1 MPANN
6 LNRFFISIV
15 LPSILAIAFFI
26 LLIFALILPSF
37 EKNIVNGKKET
48 ISELTNTAWSLLE
61 EYSHEAT
68 TGEMNSDTA
77 KYLAAE
83 RIRQMRFGKEY
94 KDYFWIIDKQPVMIM
109 HPYRTELID
118 TNLSDYKDPDGKRLF
133 MEAVRLIDEKG
144 EGFID
149 YKWQWKDDST
159 RIVPKLSYVKE
170 FKDWD
175 WIIGT
180 GIYLEDVQLEI
191 NSLKKKLLLITM
203 LFTLLLGSIL
213 AFIIRQ
219 SLNIEHKR
227 KNVEKKLMLSRQK
240 YKSLV
245 EASTE
250 GTLMIV
256 NEKIIFSN
264 QKFSK
269 LSAYPSAKIVQL
281 RLENLFGLSMDSMAA
296 MIKEPG
302 KSISTEAR
310 LNCGDETIKEVV
322 LSVSEVSYSGE
333 EGYILIV
340 KEVSSF
346 GQLEQETDK
355 LSDELQ
361 TELLLINQAIKPFI
375 NEIKKCN
382 PETSVKELADFMTR
396 KDINVVFVSQEENIM
411 GVINNNDL
419 KKRVLAPGLSS
430 DTQAKEIMT
439 APVQIITENAL
450 LYEAILKMQKLKISH
465 LATADSENKI
475 TGVIAFEQIVH
486 AGINP
491 VALILKEIESAES
504 IEMLQ
509 KLYLRF
515 PVIIRALIESGNK
528 TVHINRI
535 ITSVADAI
543 LQRIIFFAMEDMGPA
558 PVKFAFMVLG
568 SEGRMEQ
575 TLATDQDNAIIFDD
589 TNKEKTEQT
598 VAYFLKMAENINRDL
613 HKVGYKL
620 CPGEVMA
627 KNPKWTQP
635 LSQWKN
641 YFTNWIDNSSPQD
654 ILDAAIFFDFRCVY
668 GEEKLVNELREH
680 INKVSYKKAVFFHH
694 MAQSV
699 IKFKWSGNLFGSIL
713 GSESPSSDQ
722 QPDIKKVMFPLI
734 SFIRLYS
741 IREQLLVSNS
751 LERLDALFTEKHLD
765 KDSYREIQQALS
777 FLMFLRLKFQ
787 VKSIFSGEVPGNH
800 LPLAGL
806 TSMEINNLKKIFSL
820 VSNLQTKVGFDFGVT

>member
-15 LPSILAIAFFI
+15 LPSILAITFFI
-26 LLIFALILPSF
+26 LLIFVLILPSF

-61 EYSHEAT
+61 EYSQEASS
-68 TGEMNSDTA
+68 GEMNIDTA
-77 KYLAAE
+77 KYLATQ
-83 RIRQMRFGKEY
+83 RIQQMRFGKEY
-94 KDYFWIIDKQPVMIM
+94 KDYFWIIDKKPLMIM
-109 HPYRTELID
+109 HPYRTELIG
-118 TNLSDYKDPDGKRLF
+118 TNLQDYKDPDGKRLF
-133 MEAVRLIDEKG
+133 VEAVKLINEKG

-180 GIYLEDVQLEI
+180 GIYLGDVQIEI
-191 NSLKKKLLLITM
+191 SSLKKKLLLFTM
-203 LFTLLLGSIL
+203 LFTVLLGSIL
-213 AFIIRQ
+213 VFIIRQ
-219 SLNIEHKR
+219 SLIIEYKR
-227 KNVEKKLMLSRQK
+227 KNTEKKLVLSRQK

-269 LSAYPSAKIVQL
+269 LCAYSADEITQLKI
-281 RLENLFGLSMDSMAA
+281 EKLFGQTINSIAA
-296 MIKEPG
+296 LMKDPG
-302 KSISTEAR
+302 KSVSIESE
-310 LNCGDETIKEVV
+310 LKCGNETTKEVI

-333 EGYILIV
+333 EGYIFIV
-340 KEVSSF
+340 KEVST
-346 GQLEQETDK
+346 LEQFEKETEK
-355 LSDELQ
+355 LSGDLQ
-361 TELLLINQAIKPFI
+361 TGILLINQAIKPYI
-375 NEIKKCN
+375 TEIKKCR
-382 PETSVKELADFMTR
+382 PEVSIKELADFMTR
-396 KDINVVFVSQEENIM
+396 KDINIVFVGQEEVIL

-419 KKRVLAPGLSS
+419 KKRVLAAGLSPEA
-430 DTQAKEIMT
+430 QAKEIMT
-439 APVQIITENAL
+439 APVQTITENAL
-450 LYEAILKMQKLKISH
+450 LYEALIRMKKLKISH
-465 LATADSENKI
+465 LATTDSDDNI
-475 TGVIAFEQIVH
+475 TGVIASEDIAH
-486 AGINP
+486 AGSNP
-491 VALILKEIESAES
+491 VALLLKEVESAES
-504 IEMLQ
+504 VENLQ
-509 KLYLRF
+509 KIYLRF
-515 PVIIRALIESGNK
+515 PVIVRALIESGNK
-528 TVHINRI
+528 TVYINRI
-535 ITSVADAI
+535 ITSMADAI
-543 LQRIIFFAMEDMGPA
+543 LQRIVFFAMEDMGPA
-558 PVKFAFMVLG
+558 PTKFAFMVMG

-589 TNKEKTEQT
+589 TDQEKTEQA
-598 VAYFLKMAENINRDL
+598 VAYFLKMAEQVNKNL

-654 ILDAAIFFDFRCVY
+654 ILDAAIFFDFRCIY

-680 INKVSYKKAVFFHH
+680 INKVSFKKAVFFHH

-699 IKFKWSGNLFGSIL
+699 IKFKLPGNLFGGIL
-713 GSESPSSDQ
+713 GSETPSNDQ
-722 QPDIKKVMFPLI
+722 MPDIKKIMFPLI

-741 IREQLLVSNS
+741 IQEQLWQTNS
-751 LERLDALFTEKHLD
+751 LERLDAIFTKKQLD
-765 KDSYREIQQALS
+765 KNTFLEIHQALS
-777 FLMFLRLKFQ
+777 FLMYLRLRFQ
-787 VKSIFSGEVPGNH
+787 VKSIISGEEPGNI
-800 LPLAGL
+800 LSFNELS
-806 TSMEINNLKKIFSL
+806 SMEINNLKKIFSL
-820 VSNLQTKVGFDFGVT
+820 ISNLQTKVGFDFGLV